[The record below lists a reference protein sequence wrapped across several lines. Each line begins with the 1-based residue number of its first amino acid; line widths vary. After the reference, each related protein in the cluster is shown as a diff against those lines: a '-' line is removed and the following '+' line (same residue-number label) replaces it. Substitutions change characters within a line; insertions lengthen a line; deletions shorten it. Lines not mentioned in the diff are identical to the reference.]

1 MICPFCKKSVLFK
14 QRAGGRCGECK
25 REFAFEPKG
34 HALMLH
40 DRRFRK
46 AVEKLGRDGM
56 RYTADQ
62 LRHAL
67 SRKPVAAQ
75 RRMPAGAVVFL
86 TTVLAV
92 IAGAVSGSLLSSR
105 TIGVVVAIAV
115 VAVGAAVL
123 LFRRR
128 VPFRRTLPMKAEVF
142 RSKVLDRWH
151 EIYGERPEG
160 LVDPESLRHLP
171 EEERPLDDLAAVV
184 VSPVRDVLACLLAN
198 HVPRDLRVGLLPT
211 SPPFDAW
218 ETKLI
223 ETLRRNP
230 RLPVLLLHDASAAD
244 AFLAR
249 DLPLLLRL
257 DPSHRV
263 YDLGLNPKRSMEKS
277 RLTLGE
283 PLSDALRGRLVAERV
298 GEDSAGARPIRRG
311 RAAVTD
317 EEIAWLQEGNHSP
330 ILAVSPANLVKRVR
344 SALDKL
350 ASKRAGARGEARAA
364 QAVGF
369 LTWPE

>member
-75 RRMPAGAVVFL
+75 HRMPAGAVVFL
-86 TTVLAV
+86 AVVVAV
-92 IAGAVSGSLLSSR
+92 IAGAVVGSLLSSR
-105 TIGVVVAIAV
+105 AAGLTVALAV
-115 VAVGAAVL
+115 VAFGAAVL
-123 LFRRR
+123 LFRPRGA
-128 VPFRRTLPMKAEVF
+128 FRHKLPMKAEAF
-142 RSKVLDRWH
+142 RSKVLDRWR
-151 EIYGERPEG
+151 EIYGDRPEG
-160 LVDPESLRHLP
+160 LVDPESLRRLP
-171 EEERPLDDLAAVV
+171 DEERPVDGLAAVV
-184 VSPVRDVLACLLAN
+184 VCPERDVLACLLAN
-198 HVPRDLRVGLLPT
+198 HVPRDLRVGLVPT

-218 ETKLI
+218 EAKLV
-223 ETLRRNP
+223 EALRTNP
-230 RLPVLLLHDASAAD
+230 RLPALLLHDASAAGV
-244 AFLAR
+244 FLAR
-249 DLPLLLRL
+249 ELPRLLRL

-263 YDLGLNPKRSMEKS
+263 YDLGLNPKRSAEKG
-277 RLTLGE
+277 RLTLGD
-283 PLSDALRGRLVAERV
+283 PLPEALRERLAAEQV
-298 GEDSAGARPIRRG
+298 GEESAGARPIRRG
-311 RAAVTD
+311 RAAVTN
-317 EEIAWLQEGNHSP
+317 EEIEWLREGNYSP

-344 SALDKL
+344 FALDKL
-350 ASKRAGARGEARAA
+350 ASRRAGARGKARAA
-364 QAVGF
+364 ETVGF

>member
-14 QRAGGRCGECK
+14 QRARGRCGECK

-40 DRRFRK
+40 DLRFRK
-46 AVEKLGRDGM
+46 VVEKLGRDGM

-75 RRMPAGAVVFL
+75 RRMSAGSVVFTAL
-86 TTVLAV
+86 FSAV
-92 IAGAVSGSLLSSR
+92 IAGAVVGSLLSSR
-105 TIGVVVAIAV
+105 TIGLAVALAV
-115 VAVGAAVL
+115 VAFGAAVL
-123 LFRRR
+123 LFRPRGA
-128 VPFRRTLPMKAEVF
+128 FRHKLPMKAEVF
-142 RSKVLDRWH
+142 RSKVLDRWE
-151 EIYGERPEG
+151 EIYGEPPHG
-160 LVDPESLRHLP
+160 LVDPESLRRLP
-171 EEERPLDDLAAVV
+171 DDERPLDGLAAVV
-184 VSPVRDVLACLLAN
+184 VCPERDVLACLLAN
-198 HVPRDLRVGLLPT
+198 HAPRDLRVGLLPT

-230 RLPVLLLHDASAAD
+230 RLPVLLLHDASAAGIY
-244 AFLAR
+244 LAR

-263 YDLGLNPKRSMEKS
+263 YDLGLNARRSTEKR
-277 RLTLGE
+277 RLTLYGHVT
-283 PLSDALRGRLVAERV
+283 DRLRERLAAEHV
-298 GEDSAGARPIRRG
+298 GEDVAGARPIRRG
-311 RAAVTD
+311 RAAVTN
-317 EEIAWLQEGNHSP
+317 EEITWLQEGNYSP
-330 ILAVSPANLVKRVR
+330 ILALSPASLLKRLRFALEKLRPRRTATPAVAR
-344 SALDKL
+344 SA
-350 ASKRAGARGEARAA
+350 ET
-364 QAVGF
+364 VGF